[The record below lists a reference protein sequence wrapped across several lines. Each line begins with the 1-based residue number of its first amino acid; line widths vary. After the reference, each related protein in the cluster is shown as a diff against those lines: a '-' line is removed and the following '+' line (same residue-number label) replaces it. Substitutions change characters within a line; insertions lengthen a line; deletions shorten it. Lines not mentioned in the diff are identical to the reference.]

1 MEKLKF
7 FQRRIFDEPS
17 FSLSTRLK
25 LARILLHKLNYTF
38 LEDIMSIDFVQSP
51 LAEIY
56 GSNCFSNAVMRET
69 LPKSIYKEILAVQAG
84 EKELTLEAAEVV
96 AQAMREWA
104 IKKGAT
110 HYTHWFHPLT
120 GLTAEKHDSF
130 ISPTHDGGVLLEF
143 SGKELIKG
151 EPDASSFPSGGLRA
165 TFEARGYTAWDV
177 TSPAFLKQ
185 DKTGVT
191 LCIPTA
197 FISYYGQA
205 LDKKVP
211 LLKSID
217 ALSKQAVRVLRALGN
232 NTSKRVFT
240 TVGPEQEYF
249 LVDGEFYNKRPD
261 LILTGR
267 TVFGALPAKG
277 QELEDHYFGAIKE
290 RIADFMRELNYEL
303 WKVGIPAKTQ
313 HNEVAPN
320 QFEIA
325 PIYANSSAAV
335 DANQLVMETIR
346 SVARRHG
353 LEGLL
358 HEKPF
363 AGVNGSGKHNNW
375 SMATDDGINL
385 FEPGDDPS
393 SNARF
398 LLFAAAVVE
407 AVDRYALLIRS
418 STATSANEHRL
429 GANEAPPA
437 IISIFFGG
445 PLTEILDNIA
455 EGKAGGKTE
464 SGAKIKIGVTSLP
477 TLPKDVSDRNRT
489 SPFAFTGNKFEF
501 RMVGSSQSIA
511 TPNTY
516 LNVAVAQVLSEYAD
530 KLEGASNKQ
539 EAIQNIIKESYSKHR
554 KVVFNGNNYS
564 DEWVLEAERRGLPNV
579 RSAVDALQIL
589 IRSETV
595 SLFEAHQVLTKE
607 ELESRYHIYLEKY
620 SKQVNIEA
628 GVTIDLARRYIFPAA
643 TSYASSLA
651 QDAAAL
657 AGIGANNT
665 AQSKRA
671 KRIADL
677 ASELFDETAK
687 LEIVLN
693 EAQGIEDVFAQAKA
707 YCEKIR
713 PGMDAVRSRADALE
727 KIVAKNVW
735 PFPGYEELLF
745 KL

>member
-1 MEKLKF
+1 MEN
-7 FQRRIFDEPS
+7 IV
-17 FSLSTRLK
+17 
-25 LARILLHKLNYTF
+25 
-38 LEDIMSIDFVQSP
+38 DFTKVP
-51 LAEIY
+51 ITELY
-56 GSNCFSNAVMRET
+56 GSNSFSNAVMRER
-69 LPKSIYKEILAVQAG
+69 LPKNIYKEIVAVQNG
-84 EKELTLEAAEVV
+84 EKELTLEVAEVV
-96 AQAMREWA
+96 AAAMRDWA
-104 IKKGAT
+104 LAKGAS

-130 ISPTHDGGVLLEF
+130 IAPTSDGRVLMEF

-185 DKTGVT
+185 DLTGTT

-211 LLKSID
+211 LLKSVD
-217 ALSKQAVRVLRALGN
+217 ALSKQAIRVLRALGN
-232 NTSKRVFT
+232 ESSKRVFT

-249 LVDGEFYNKRPD
+249 LVDKAFFDQRPD

-277 QELEDHYFGAIKE
+277 QEMEDHYFGAIKE
-290 RIADFMRELNYEL
+290 RVAIFMRELNTEL
-303 WKVGIPAKTQ
+303 WKVGIAAKTQ

-325 PIYANSSAAV
+325 PVFTNSTVAV

-353 LEGLL
+353 MEGLL

-385 FEPGDDPS
+385 FEPGENPA

-407 AVDRYALLIRS
+407 AVDRYALLLRS
-418 STATSANEHRL
+418 SVATSANDHRL

-437 IISIFFGG
+437 IVSVFFGG
-445 PLTEILDNIA
+445 PLTEIFDNIA
-455 EGKAGGKTE
+455 EGKSGSKAEAG
-464 SGAKIKIGVTSLP
+464 AQIKLGVTSLP
-477 TLPKDVSDRNRT
+477 NLPKDVSDRNRT

-516 LNVAVAQVLSEYAD
+516 LNVAVAQVLSEFAD
-530 KLEGASNKQ
+530 KLEALSSGTAAAKN
-539 EAIQNIIKESYSKHR
+539 EAIQGIIKESYAKHR
-554 KVVFNGNNYS
+554 KVVFNGNNYA
-564 DEWVLEAERRGLPNV
+564 DEWVREAERRGLPNV
-579 RSAVDALQIL
+579 RNAVDALSVL
-589 IRSETV
+589 IRSETIA
-595 SLFEAHQVLTKE
+595 LFENHKVLSKDE
-607 ELESRYHIYLEKY
+607 MESRYHIYLEKY
-620 SKQVNIEA
+620 AKQINIEA
-628 GVTIDLARRYIFPAA
+628 GVTIEMARRSIFPAVTA
-643 TSYASSLA
+643 YAGGLA
-651 QDAAAL
+651 RDAAAL
-657 AGIGANNT
+657 AAIGA
-665 AQSKRA
+665 ASAPQEKRA
-671 KRIADL
+671 KRIA
-677 ASELFDETAK
+677 ELIAELYDETGK
-687 LEIVLN
+687 LETVLT
-693 EAQGIEDVFAQAKA
+693 EAQGTEDVFAQAKA
-707 YCEKIR
+707 YYEKVR
-713 PGMDAVRSRADALE
+713 PAMDAIRVRGDALE
-727 KIVAKNVW
+727 KLVAKEAW
-735 PFPGYEELLF
+735 PFPGYQELLF

>member
-1 MEKLKF
+1 MRECSK
-7 FQRRIFDEPS
+7 ECCCS
-17 FSLSTRLK
+17 
-25 LARILLHKLNYTF
+25 
-38 LEDIMSIDFVQSP
+38 EVDFTKTPV
-51 LAEIY
+51 AELY
-56 GSNCFSNAVMRET
+56 GSNSFSNALMKER
-69 LPKSIYKEILAVQAG
+69 LPKNIYKDILAVQNG
-84 EKELTLEAAEVV
+84 EKELTLEEAEVV
-96 AQAMREWA
+96 AAVMRDWA
-104 IKKGAT
+104 ISKGAS

-130 ISPTHDGGVLLEF
+130 ISPTGDGRVIMEF

-185 DKTGVT
+185 DRTGTT

-217 ALSKQAVRVLRALGN
+217 ALSKQAIRVLRTLGN
-232 NTSKRVFT
+232 ESSKRVFT

-249 LVDGEFYNKRPD
+249 LVDKEFYNKRPD

-267 TVFGALPAKG
+267 TVFGVLPAKG

-290 RIADFMRELNYEL
+290 RVADFMRELNYEL

-325 PIYANSSAAV
+325 PVYSNSTAAV
-335 DANQLVMETIR
+335 DANQLVMETLR

-353 LEGLL
+353 MEGLL

-385 FEPGDDPS
+385 FEPGENPE

-407 AVDRYALLIRS
+407 AVDRYALLLRS
-418 STATSANEHRL
+418 SVATAANDHRL

-437 IISIFFGG
+437 IVSIFFGG

-455 EGKAGGKTE
+455 EGKSSGKST
-464 SGAKIKIGVTSLP
+464 SGVKIQLGVTSLP
-477 TLPKDVSDRNRT
+477 SLPKDVSDRNRT

-516 LNVAVAQVLSEYAD
+516 LNIAVAQVLSEFAS
-530 KLEGASNKQ
+530 KLEKSSNKN
-539 EAIQNIIKESYSKHR
+539 EAIQNIIKESYSQHR
-554 KVVFNGNNYS
+554 RVVFNGNGYS
-564 DEWVLEAERRGLPNV
+564 DEWVREAERRGLPNV
-579 RSAVDALQIL
+579 KNAVDALSVL
-589 IRSETV
+589 TRSETV
-595 SLFEAHQVLTKE
+595 SLFETHKVFTKE
-607 ELESRYHIYLEKY
+607 ESESRYHIYLEKY
-620 SKQVNIEA
+620 SKQINIEA
-628 GVTIDLARRYIFPAA
+628 GVMIEMARRSIFPAVTA
-643 TSYASSLA
+643 YASSLA
-651 QDAAAL
+651 RDAASL
-657 AGIGANNT
+657 AAIGA
-665 AQSKRA
+665 ASASQEKRA
-671 KRIADL
+671 KKIAEL
-677 ASELFDETAK
+677 AAELYDETAK
-687 LEIVLN
+687 LETILG
-693 EAQGIEDVFAQAKA
+693 EAQSVEEIFGQAKA
-707 YCEKIR
+707 YFEKVR
-713 PGMDAVRSRADALE
+713 PSMEALRSKGDALE
-727 KIVAKNVW
+727 RLVAKDAW
-735 PFPGYEELLF
+735 PFPGFEELLF

>member
-1 MEKLKF
+1 
-7 FQRRIFDEPS
+7 
-17 FSLSTRLK
+17 
-25 LARILLHKLNYTF
+25 
-38 LEDIMSIDFVQSP
+38 MSSIIDFTKTPV
-51 LAEIY
+51 AELY
-56 GSNCFSNAVMRET
+56 GSNCFSNAVMRER
-69 LPKSIYKEILAVQAG
+69 LPKNVYKEILAVQAG
-84 EKELTLEAAEVV
+84 EKELTLEVAEVV
-96 AQAMREWA
+96 AASMRDWA
-104 IKKGAT
+104 IAKGAS

-130 ISPTHDGGVLLEF
+130 ISPTADGGVLMEF

-185 DKTGVT
+185 DQTGTT

-217 ALSKQAVRVLRALGN
+217 ALSKQAIRVLRALGN
-232 NTSKRVFT
+232 ETAKRVYT

-249 LVDGEFYNKRPD
+249 LVDKSFYDKRPD
-261 LILTGR
+261 LMLTGR
-267 TVFGALPAKG
+267 TVFGSMPAKG
-277 QELEDHYFGAIKE
+277 QEMEDHYFGAIRE
-290 RIADFMRELNYEL
+290 RVAGFMRELNTEL

-325 PIYANSSAAV
+325 PVYAGTTAAV

-353 LEGLL
+353 MEGLL

-385 FEPGDDPS
+385 FEPGENPE

-398 LLFAAAVVE
+398 LLFTSAMVE
-407 AVDRYALLIRS
+407 AVDRYALLIRAS
-418 STATSANEHRL
+418 VATAANDHRL

-437 IISIFFGG
+437 IVSIFFGG

-455 EGKAGGKTE
+455 EGKSSNKTE
-464 SGAKIKIGVTSLP
+464 TGVQIKLGVTSLP
-477 TLPKDVSDRNRT
+477 SLPKDVSDRNRT

-501 RMVGSSQSIA
+501 RMVGSSQSIS

-516 LNVAVAQVLSEYAD
+516 LNVAVAQVLSEFAD
-530 KLEGASNKQ
+530 KLEKATNKN
-539 EAIQNIIKESYSKHR
+539 EAIQTIIKESYSKHR
-554 KVVFNGNNYS
+554 KVVFNGNGYA
-564 DEWVLEAERRGLPNV
+564 DEWVREAERRKLPNV
-579 RSAVDALQIL
+579 KNAVDGLSVL
-589 IRSETV
+589 TSSETV
-595 SLFEAHQVLTKE
+595 ALFEAHKVLTME

-620 SKQVNIEA
+620 AKQINIEA

-643 TSYASSLA
+643 TAYAGSLA
-651 QDAAAL
+651 GDAAAL
-657 AGIGANNT
+657 AAIHAVS
-665 AQSKRA
+665 APQEKRV
-671 KRIADL
+671 KRIAEL
-677 ASELFDETAK
+677 AAELYEETAK
-687 LEIVLN
+687 LETALA
-693 EAQGIEDVFAQAKA
+693 EAQGIVDPFTQAKA
-707 YCEKIR
+707 YLEKVR
-713 PGMDAVRSRADALE
+713 PAMDTVRARGDALE
-727 KIVAKNVW
+727 ELVSKEAW
-735 PFPGYEELLF
+735 PLPGYEEMLF